1 MFKRIVHYF
10 TSKSLESHRIK
21 TQCMI
26 EEYEQ
31 ASAASQARI
40 AAQVAS
46 CTAALQSRREQR
58 EVSIQELAKF
68 LDEHLEQT
76 GEHVPLLLQLQDAL
90 LACLGHW
97 ASMKLAE
104 ERVQLQ
110 YQKIKLIAV
119 NRDLLDEAEAAIARL
134 SQQYG
139 RHAWQ
144 MLTAHRPLRTCTP
157 EMGQYIKKLGQEA
170 ESDAKA
176 YDLEL
181 RRIRSHRRLMR
192 KQTDELRTNLEQ
204 IQATELQPA
213 REAHQQSRT
222 NVQDVYR
229 RCHESWTELQLI
241 FEHYFV
247 NERTQSDLANR
258 WLAQQVEGGTL
269 DELRQLLNDTKS
281 DWEDAKKRN
290 KDLQKRRGG
299 IQEKIDRAHNLKDFA
314 TLERDKRERGELK
327 VAVQQAFEYQA
338 HVFNA
343 RQIIATRRDE
353 IRNLLEWI
361 RPFHPASVAEQFR
374 KRIEKDG
381 ADLYRQAI
389 GLKVHSPRPPM
400 ETRA

>member
-1 MFKRIVHYF
+1 MFKKIFHYF
-10 TSKSLESHRIK
+10 TSKRLESHRIK

-26 EEYEQ
+26 AEYEQ

-46 CTAALQSRREQR
+46 CTAELQAQRAQR

-90 LACLGHW
+90 LACLDHW
-97 ASMKLAE
+97 TSMKLAE

-110 YQKIKLIAV
+110 YQKIKLIAI
-119 NRDLLDEAEAAIARL
+119 NRDLLDETEAAIVRL
-134 SQQYG
+134 SQRHG

-144 MLTAHRPLRTCTP
+144 ALTIHRPLRACTP
-157 EMGQYIKKLGQEA
+157 EMNQYIEKFGQEA

-176 YDLEL
+176 YEQEL
-181 RRIRSHRRLMR
+181 RRIRSQRRLMR
-192 KQTDELRTNLEQ
+192 KQSDELRTSLEQ

-213 REAHQQSRT
+213 REAHQRSRM
-222 NVQDVYR
+222 NVQDVYH
-229 RCHESWTELQLI
+229 RCNESWMELQLI

-247 NERTQSDLANR
+247 NERTESDLANR
-258 WLAQQVEGGTL
+258 WLAQQAEGGTL
-269 DELRQLLNDTKS
+269 EELRQLLNDTKS
-281 DWEDAKKRN
+281 DWEDAKDKS
-290 KDLQKRRGG
+290 KDLQKRRDN
-299 IQEKIDRAHNLKDFA
+299 IQEKIDRAHNLKNFA

-327 VAVQQAFEYQA
+327 VVIQHAFEHQA
-338 HVFNA
+338 YVFNA

-389 GLKVHSPRPPM
+389 GLKVHSSRPPM
-400 ETRA
+400 EKKA